1 MNPSIVRLE
10 RKDLSRAAS
19 ALGRAFYDD
28 PLQSYVLPD
37 PALRVERSPAHFA
50 PILEYGLR
58 FGTVLTTAGEPKGA
72 AVWLPPGET
81 AVTDERAIEAG
92 LDKLPDVLGAAGADR
107 FFSVLATIDPYH
119 RTDVPAEHWYVLV
132 VGVEPDAQGQ
142 GLGRA
147 LLAPVLEEA
156 RRDRL
161 PCYLETAQPQNV
173 EFYRHLG
180 FRVLRDIVD
189 ERSGLR
195 LWTFRRDPEP

>member
-1 MNPSIVRLE
+1 MSASIVRLE
-10 RKDLSRAAS
+10 RKDLSRAAT
-19 ALGRAFYDD
+19 ALGRAFHDD

-37 PALRVERSPAHFA
+37 PAVRAERSPAHFA

-58 FGTVLTTAGEPKGA
+58 FGTVLTTAGEPRGA

-81 AVTDERAIEAG
+81 AVTDQRAAEAG
-92 LDKLPDVLGAAGADR
+92 LDTLPDVLGAAEADR

-119 RTDVPAEHWYVLV
+119 RTDVPSEHWYVLV
-132 VGVEPDAQGQ
+132 IGVEPGAQGR

-147 LLAPVLEEA
+147 LLTPVLEEA
-156 RRDRL
+156 RRDKL

-189 ERSGLR
+189 PRSGLR
-195 LWTFRRDPEP
+195 LWTFRRDPEA